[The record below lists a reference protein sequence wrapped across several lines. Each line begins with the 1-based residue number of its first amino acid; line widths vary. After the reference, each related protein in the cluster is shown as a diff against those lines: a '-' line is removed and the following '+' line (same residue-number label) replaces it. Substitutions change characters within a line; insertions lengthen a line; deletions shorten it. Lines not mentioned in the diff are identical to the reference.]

1 MRNTYRRPVWAI
13 ILIVLALL
21 TAAGDV
27 ASQSLVWKGH
37 KEGIS
42 SIVFS
47 PDAQKL
53 ASGGND
59 NNVRLWDVQTGR
71 LEHTFEGHSRAIS
84 SLAFSPDGQIL
95 ASGSFDQS
103 IKLWDVPS
111 RKLKLA
117 LGEHPSGQVKGV
129 SFSPDGKFLASAGA
143 DGVRLWDLGTGKLLQ
158 FFESNQGVLTVT
170 FSPDGKILAGAGGA
184 GVKLWGVQERK
195 MLRHLKGVEAELIIA
210 IAFSP
215 DGQVLASGGN
225 RQMVTLW
232 NVNTGDL
239 KGTVDVKRDFIRSLG
254 FSTDGRML
262 AVVDRTACQLWNM
275 EKYQVQEAL
284 RSDAPLLSVAVG
296 LSFQGA
302 VIWAGGDADGTLR
315 LWRFKS

>member
-1 MRNTYRRPVWAI
+1 M
-13 ILIVLALL
+13 LALL
-21 TAAGDV
+21 AAASDV
-27 ASQSLVWKGH
+27 ASQSVVWKGH
-37 KEGIS
+37 KGGVS

-47 PDAQKL
+47 PDAQRL

-84 SLAFSPDGQIL
+84 SLAFSPDGKIL

-103 IKLWDVPS
+103 VKLWDVSS

-129 SFSPDGKFLASAGA
+129 SFSPDGKFLVSAGA

-158 FFESNQGVLTVT
+158 FFESNQGVLTVA
-170 FSPDGKILAGAGGA
+170 FSPNGKILAEAGGA
-184 GVKLWGVQERK
+184 GIKLWGLQERK
-195 MLRHLKGVEAELIIA
+195 MLRHLKGVDAELIIS

-225 RQMVTLW
+225 RQMVKLW

-254 FSTDGRML
+254 FSTDGGTL
-262 AVVDRTACQLWNM
+262 AVANRTACQLWNI

-296 LSFQGA
+296 LSSQGA
-302 VIWAGGDADGTLR
+302 AIWAGGDADGTLR
-315 LWRFKS
+315 LWRFRD

>member
-1 MRNTYRRPVWAI
+1 MRNTDRRPVEAI
-13 ILIVLALL
+13 LLIVLTLL
-21 TAAGDV
+21 TAASEV
-27 ASQSLVWKGH
+27 ASQSVVWQAH
-37 KEGIS
+37 KEGVS

-47 PDAQKL
+47 PDAQRL

-71 LEHTFEGHSRAIS
+71 LAHTFEGHRRAIS

-103 IKLWDVPS
+103 LKLWDVPA

-129 SFSPDGKFLASAGA
+129 SFSPDGKLLASAGA

-170 FSPDGKILAGAGGA
+170 FSPNGKMLAGAGGA
-184 GVKLWGVQERK
+184 GVKLWDVQERK
-195 MLRHLKGVEAELIIA
+195 MLRHLKGVEAELIIS

-215 DGQVLASGGN
+215 DGQVLTSGGN
-225 RQMVTLW
+225 RQMVKLW

-254 FSTDGRML
+254 FSTDGRTL
-262 AVVDRTACQLWNM
+262 AVADRTTCQLWNI
-275 EKYQVQEAL
+275 EKGQVQEAL

-296 LSFQGA
+296 LSSQEA
-302 VIWAGGDADGTLR
+302 AIWAGGDADGTLR
-315 LWRFKS
+315 LWRFKP

>member
-1 MRNTYRRPVWAI
+1 
-13 ILIVLALL
+13 
-21 TAAGDV
+21 
-27 ASQSLVWKGH
+27 
-37 KEGIS
+37 
-42 SIVFS
+42 
-47 PDAQKL
+47 
-53 ASGGND
+53 
-59 NNVRLWDVQTGR
+59 
-71 LEHTFEGHSRAIS
+71 
-84 SLAFSPDGQIL
+84 LAFSPDGKIL

-103 IKLWDVPS
+103 VKLWDVSS

-129 SFSPDGKFLASAGA
+129 SFSPDGKFLVSAGA

-158 FFESNQGVLTVT
+158 FFESNQGVLTVA
-170 FSPDGKILAGAGGA
+170 FSPNGKILAEAGGA
-184 GVKLWGVQERK
+184 GIKLWGLQERK
-195 MLRHLKGVEAELIIA
+195 MLRHLKGVDAELIIS

-225 RQMVTLW
+225 RQMVKLW

-254 FSTDGRML
+254 FSTDGGTL
-262 AVVDRTACQLWNM
+262 AVANRTACQLWNI

-296 LSFQGA
+296 LSSQGA
-302 VIWAGGDADGTLR
+302 AIWAGGDADGTLR
-315 LWRFKS
+315 LWRFRD